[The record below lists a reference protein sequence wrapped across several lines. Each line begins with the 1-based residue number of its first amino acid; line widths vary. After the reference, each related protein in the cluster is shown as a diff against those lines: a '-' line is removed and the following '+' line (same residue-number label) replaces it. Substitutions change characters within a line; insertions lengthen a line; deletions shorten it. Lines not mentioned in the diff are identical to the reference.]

1 MNAQSRVLE
10 ETFMKYSIPYRIY
23 GGLRFYDRKEIKDI
37 IAYLRVLDNPS
48 DDVSVQRIINVPKR
62 GIGAVT
68 IKALQEAAAIMGNS
82 IMEIINNLE
91 QNKVLTGRVAPGNG
105 IWQADG

>member
-1 MNAQSRVLE
+1 M
-10 ETFMKYSIPYRIY
+10 
-23 GGLRFYDRKEIKDI
+23 
-37 IAYLRVLDNPS
+37 DNPS

-91 QNKVLTGRVAPGNG
+91 QNKVLTGRVASRAMEFGRLMAELTFEKDRNNLTDF
-105 IWQADG
+105 INILLQK